1 MAQIVWPFDT
11 SCVSEWCGGFSDV
24 RSGIHMGTDF
34 AVPQGTELRATS
46 DGTVRIWST
55 DAGGNGIDITNS
67 DGIVVRNWHLSQF
80 NVTNGEYVTIG
91 QVIGLTGG
99 GRGTWG
105 AGNST
110 GPHLHWELRDNS
122 RFNDVG
128 WIDPRGL
135 SIGSLDGSANTPAP
149 VNTVGSQGEGI
160 RGQGSDW
167 TYWVPG
173 TSDQITV
180 QSRLAERG
188 LYSGPID
195 GDLGSDASVRAIKL
209 ACGNLG
215 YFDLTYWDGEI
226 NKNLCYGILLLAQN
240 HGGYSGFN
248 NLFTDGYVW
257 AAFDSGVASAIAIPT
272 PPAPAPVVEEPKPAP
287 KPEVAEHKPQ
297 PEGET
302 VEITKEPTE
311 AELAHQTAVF
321 SAVKSY
327 DIGSIITDPLT
338 RKIVW
343 AVWTVIGLA
352 IVGIGGG
359 FMATQQVAPQWLVFA
374 GGVNIALQ
382 PAFGSL
388 AIANITTKKKSK

>member
-1 MAQIVWPFDT
+1 
-11 SCVSEWCGGFSDV
+11 
-24 RSGIHMGTDF
+24 MGTDF
-34 AVPQGTELRATS
+34 AVPQGTELRATT

-128 WIDPRGL
+128 WIDPRDL
-135 SIGSLDGSANTPAP
+135 SIGSLDGATSAPAP
-149 VNTVGSQGEGI
+149 VSTVGSQGEGI

-173 TSDQITV
+173 TSDQMTV

-257 AAFDSGVASAIAIPT
+257 AAFDGGVASAIAIPAPPA

-287 KPEVAEHKPQ
+287 KPEAAEHKPQ

-302 VEITKEPTE
+302 VEPVQEPTE
-311 AELAHQTAVF
+311 AELAHQTAVL
-321 SAVKSY
+321 SAVKTY

-343 AVWTVIGLA
+343 AVWTVVGLA

-359 FMATQQVAPQWLVFA
+359 FMATQQVAPEWLIFA

-388 AIANITTKKKSK
+388 AIANISTKKKPK